1 MKYFFTPDKAVI
13 ITSILCIVAIGYMLY
28 CFVNADKWYYD
39 ISSLLVVGLF
49 IFFALKTPYCVY
61 VGDDSVVVKQVMGS
75 IKITDI
81 ESIRSV
87 GKKDLAN
94 SIRKFGNGGF
104 FGYVGY
110 FSSPTL
116 GNFYMAAIN
125 TKELAIVSTQKGKTY
140 VINYPLSLL
149 EKK

>member
-110 FSSPTL
+110 FSSPHAGQL
-116 GNFYMAAIN
+116 LYGCRKYKRVGNSFYTEGEN
-125 TKELAIVSTQKGKTY
+125 LCNQ
-140 VINYPLSLL
+140 LSALFT
-149 EKK
+149 